1 MVVTGHNSLAADNR
15 LFLYCVKVRS
25 NSEQKGTIRCDRP
38 SFQVKSSATGS
49 SSSSWLRSVRQVRS
63 SPVGETP
70 DGTRPRDG

>member
-15 LFLYCVKVRS
+15 LFLYRVKVRS

-49 SSSSWLRSVRQVRS
+49 SFILGFVVSAR
-63 SPVGETP
+63 
-70 DGTRPRDG
+70 